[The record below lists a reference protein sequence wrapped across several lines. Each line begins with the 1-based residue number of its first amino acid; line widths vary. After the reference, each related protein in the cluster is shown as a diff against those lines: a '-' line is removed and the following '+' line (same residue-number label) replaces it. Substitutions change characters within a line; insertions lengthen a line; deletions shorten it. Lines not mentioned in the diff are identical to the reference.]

1 MSSERINQNT
11 IEIDV
16 IARIETDFPSKFG
29 IPRQSGLVEA
39 LEGRIVFEPKYRNE
53 ASVKGIENFTHLWLI
68 WQFSEAVKGGWS
80 PTVRP
85 PRLGGNKRI
94 GVFATRS
101 PFRPNHLGLSVVKLS
116 RVEMD
121 QELGPVLYVNGS
133 DLMDGTPIVDIK
145 PYLPYSDS
153 HEDAQC
159 GIFETVEKVKLTVD
173 ISETLVEKIKPEKRE
188 ALLEV
193 LREDPRP
200 SYQKDPD
207 RIYGLSFADMNVKFS
222 VAGTTLTVLDV
233 EPLT

>member
-1 MSSERINQNT
+1 MNEEMKNNGT
-11 IEIDV
+11 IEVEI

-39 LEGRIVFEPKYRNE
+39 LEGRIIFEPSFRNE
-53 ASVKGIENFTHLWLI
+53 AAVKGIENFSHLWLI
-68 WQFSEAVKGGWS
+68 WQFSEAVQGGWT

-116 RVEMD
+116 RVELD
-121 QELGPVLYVNGS
+121 KELGPVLYVQGP
-133 DLMDGTPIVDIK
+133 DLMNGTPIVDIK

-153 HEDAQC
+153 YVDARC
-159 GIFETVEKVKLTVD
+159 GIFEEVDKGKLSVDISEELVEKVK
-173 ISETLVEKIKPEKRE
+173 PEKKE
-188 ALLEV
+188 ALIEV

-200 SYQKDPD
+200 SYQKDPE
-207 RIYGLSFADMNVKFS
+207 RIYGLFFGGMNVKFR
-222 VAGTTLTVLDV
+222 VAETTLTVLEV
-233 EPLT
+233 ESME